1 MEDHFEWAFVGV
13 YSPNLD
19 RELELL
25 WRKLAG
31 IYSLWNIL
39 CCVGGHFN
47 IFPLERLE
55 GEYFSQAMHDF
66 SNFISMH
73 GLVDIP
79 LKGG

>member
-1 MEDHFEWAFVGV
+1 MGIGV

-19 RELELL
+19 QEPELL
-25 WRKLAG
+25 WEKLAG
-31 IYSLWNIL
+31 IYSSWNIL
-39 CCVGGHFN
+39 WCVGGDFN
-47 IFPLERLE
+47 VSQFPSERLE

-79 LKGG
+79 LEWRR

>member
-25 WRKLAG
+25 WGKLAG

-39 CCVGGHFN
+39 WCVGGDLTYFN
-47 IFPLERLE
+47 SHQRLE
-55 GEYFSQAMHDF
+55 GEYFSQAMQLF
-66 SNFISMH
+66 
-73 GLVDIP
+73 
-79 LKGG
+79 

>member
-25 WRKLAG
+25 WGKLVG

-39 CCVGGHFN
+39 WCVGGDFN
-47 IFPLERLE
+47 VFQFPSE
-55 GEYFSQAMHDF
+55 
-66 SNFISMH
+66 
-73 GLVDIP
+73 V
-79 LKGG
+79 GG